1 MQDNDISQDDLDYL
15 VQSRGGAAIVRDESV
30 NAVEDIASNILSG
43 PGAEAFQTVAAQLPA
58 DVKEVMSQNPQML
71 AGFNHD
77 VQSGLAQKIMPL
89 VSRFMN
95 VNQMTF
101 MQAYQAA
108 GDQVTANNAQASEP
122 TVVIDNVADERKRTL
137 QSQPKPR
144 ANVSAGGMSRDD
156 MDKMSDSDFDK
167 YWETV

>member
-1 MQDNDISQDDLDYL
+1 
-15 VQSRGGAAIVRDESV
+15 
-30 NAVEDIASNILSG
+30 
-43 PGAEAFQTVAAQLPA
+43 
-58 DVKEVMSQNPQML
+58 
-71 AGFNHD
+71 
-77 VQSGLAQKIMPL
+77 MPL